1 MKLNLKP
8 YFFFGAMICLLC
20 GSCKNNTS
28 SELGDDSVSALIN
41 IPVGPDEIIDTSS
54 AAHLL
59 FEKSVID
66 WDTLQHGEEFKAVFR
81 FTNTGKRPA
90 IISDVITSCGCTGT
104 TFSTSPVLP
113 GKTGEIGVT
122 FNSVGRIGYQKKSIN
137 VVGNTF
143 PSRTLLYLQGF
154 VEK

>member
-1 MKLNLKP
+1 MKLNLIP
-8 YFFFGAMICLLC
+8 YFFFGAAFCLLS
-20 GSCKNNTS
+20 GSCKNQAS
-28 SELGDDSVSALIN
+28 SGTGDDYVSALIN
-41 IPVGPDEIIDTSS
+41 MPVGPDEIIDTSS
-54 AAHLL
+54 AAHLQ
-59 FEKSVID
+59 FEESVID
-66 WDTLQHGEEFKAVFR
+66 WDTLQHGEEFKAVFK

-90 IISDVITSCGCTGT
+90 VISDVITSCGCTGT
-104 TFSTSPVLP
+104 TFSTSPVSP
-113 GKTGEIGVT
+113 GETGEIRVT